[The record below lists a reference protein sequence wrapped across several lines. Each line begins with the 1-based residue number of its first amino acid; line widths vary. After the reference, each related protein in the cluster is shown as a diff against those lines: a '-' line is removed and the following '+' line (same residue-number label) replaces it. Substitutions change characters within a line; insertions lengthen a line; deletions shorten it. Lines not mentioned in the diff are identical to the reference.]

1 MQVTSLQERVVAR
14 IFPRCGNVFV
24 VALLAFAAGT
34 GCGKS
39 GPRNCQIYGTV
50 TIDGVP
56 AREGAIRFDI
66 VTDGD
71 LPSGAT
77 ISDGRYETWVK
88 PGPKIVRLV
97 VAGSREGLAERDM
110 AANIV
115 PAKYEKEPLRIDVDK
130 SGVFDFQLTTD

>member
-1 MQVTSLQERVVAR
+1 M
-14 IFPRCGNVFV
+14 FPGCGNMFL

-34 GCGKS
+34 GCGKAA
-39 GPRNCQIYGTV
+39 PRNCRICGTV

-56 AREGAIRFDI
+56 AREGTIRFDI

-77 ISDGRYETWVK
+77 ISEGRYETWVK

-115 PAKYEKEPLRIDVDK
+115 PAKYEKEPLRIDVNAN
-130 SGVFDFQLTTD
+130 GVFDFPLTSN

>member
-1 MQVTSLQERVVAR
+1 ML
-14 IFPRCGNVFV
+14 FPWCGNVAL
-24 VALLAFAAGT
+24 VAVLACAACT
-34 GCGKS
+34 GCGKA
-39 GPRNCQIYGTV
+39 GPRNCRIYGVV

-77 ISDGRYETWVK
+77 ISNGRYETWVK

-110 AANIV
+110 APNIV
-115 PAKYEKEPLRIDVDK
+115 PAKYEKNPLQIDVRK
-130 SGVFDFQLTTD
+130 SGVFDFLLTTD